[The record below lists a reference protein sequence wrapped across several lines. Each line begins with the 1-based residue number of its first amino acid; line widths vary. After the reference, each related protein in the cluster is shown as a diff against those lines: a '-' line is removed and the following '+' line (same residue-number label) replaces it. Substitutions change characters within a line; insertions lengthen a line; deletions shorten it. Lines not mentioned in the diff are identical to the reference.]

1 MKSTLFIALGASF
14 LLPPALQAQQ
24 KRTVPGKELP
34 NVIFI
39 YADDLGYG
47 DLECYGATRVQTPN
61 VNRLANEGIRFTQA
75 HATAS
80 TSTPSRYAML
90 TGEYAWRRRGSYTRI
105 FQTPHG
111 LPRSNSVRP
120 SVPRH

>member
-90 TGEYAWRRRGSYTRI
+90 TGCRKCQNDYPPGTVY
-105 FQTPHG
+105 HG
-111 LPRSNSVRP
+111 
-120 SVPRH
+120 